1 MPALSVGK
9 LGMSFGERTLFEDM
23 SFEVEARDKVGL
35 IGRNGVGKTTLFRLI
50 CGELEPASG
59 VIAAASGL
67 NIGYMEQHACSKGNR
82 SIYDELESVFDGL
95 KQTEREIERIT
106 VTIERGTGDLTD
118 LIARQTELIEKFE
131 RDGGLTYKSRTRSA
145 LTGLGFKEAEFS
157 MPTSAL
163 SGGQR
168 SKLSLLK
175 LLLSGSDLLLL
186 DEPTNHLDIASVAWL
201 EGFLRDFKGA
211 MIIISH
217 DRYFLDAVTNKTV
230 EIEHGKCMTYKGA
243 YSDFIKKK
251 QAYEQSLMN
260 QYQNDLKE
268 IRRIEGIIEQQKRW
282 NRERNIRTA
291 ESKQKEI
298 DRIRARMVEP
308 DGALEGIR
316 MRFEPRHESGSDVLT
331 ARNLSKAFGD
341 KRLFENVGM
350 HITKGERVFIL
361 GDNGCGKTTLFRI
374 LCGRLRPDSGEY
386 EYGAMVDVGYF
397 DQMQENLNLNNTA
410 IDEVWN
416 AYPQMTETKIRTSLA
431 AFLFKGDEVYKP
443 LSAMSGG
450 ERARISLLKLML
462 GGFNLLLLD
471 EPTNHLDASSR
482 EALEET
488 LRGYEGT
495 LVVISHD
502 RYFINKLADRV
513 LTLGREGVTEYLG
526 NYDNYLERV
535 SQQPVEASEAAP
547 GKKAEKPLNDYQLK
561 KLRQSEERKRKTKLA
576 RTEAEIEELEAA
588 AEELQSTLAEET
600 VQSDYEQL
608 MKLSAELEEK
618 QNRLEELYDLWA
630 ELQEETQQ
638 AADSGQ

>member
-1 MPALSVGK
+1 MPAISVSKLSMG
-9 LGMSFGERTLFEDM
+9 FGERTLFEDM
-23 SFEVEARDKVGL
+23 SFEVESRDKVGL
-35 IGRNGVGKTTLFRLI
+35 IGRNGVGKTTLFKLI
-50 CGELEPASG
+50 CGELEPSSG
-59 VIAAASGL
+59 VIAIASGL
-67 NIGYMEQHACSKGNR
+67 NIGYMEQHACSNGDR
-82 SIYDELESVFDGL
+82 SIYDELESVFDDL
-95 KQTEREIERIT
+95 KEMEKEIEA
-106 VTIERGTGDLTD
+106 VTAAVERGGGELDALV
-118 LIARQTELIEKFE
+118 ARQTELIERFE

-145 LTGLGFKEAEFS
+145 LIGLGFREEEFS

-175 LLLSGSDLLLL
+175 LLLSKSDLLLL

-230 EIEHGKCMTYKGA
+230 EIEHKKCMTYKGA
-243 YSDFIKKK
+243 YSVFIEKK
-251 QAYEQSLMN
+251 QAYEKALEN
-260 QYQNDLKE
+260 KYKNDLKE
-268 IRRIEGIIEQQKRW
+268 IQRIEGIIEQQKRW

-298 DRIRARMVEP
+298 DRIKAQMVEP
-308 DGALEGIR
+308 DGSLEGIR
-316 MRFEPRHESGSDVLT
+316 MRFEPRHESGSDVLI
-331 ARNLSKAFGD
+331 AKDLSKAFGD
-341 KRLFENVGM
+341 KRLFKNVDM

-374 LCGRLRPDSGEY
+374 LNGKLRPDTGEY
-386 EYGAMVDVGYF
+386 LYGAMVDVGYF

-410 IDEVWN
+410 IDEIWN
-416 AYPQMTETKIRTSLA
+416 TYPQLTETKIRTSLA

-462 GGFNLLLLD
+462 GGYNLLLLD
-471 EPTNHLDASSR
+471 EPTNHLDANSR

-488 LRGYEGT
+488 LKGYEGT
-495 LVVISHD
+495 LLIISHD

-513 LTLGREGVTEYLG
+513 LALDQNGVTEYLG

-535 SQQPVEASEAAP
+535 SQQKSTDAAEPDAPAAP
-547 GKKAEKPLNDYQLK
+547 VKKEKPLNDWQLR
-561 KLRQSEERKRKTKLA
+561 KLQQSEERKRKTKLA
-576 RTEAEIEELEAA
+576 KTEAQIDDLETAV
-588 AEELQSTLAEET
+588 EELQTELAKED
-600 VQSDYEQL
+600 VQSDYE
-608 MKLSAELEEK
+608 KLLALTAKLEEK
-618 QNRLEELYDLWA
+618 QARLEELYDLWA
-630 ELQEETQQ
+630 ELESRDE
-638 AADSGQ
+638 

>member
-1 MPALSVGK
+1 MPVLSLSK
-9 LGMSFGERTLFEDM
+9 LSMAFGERTLFENM

-35 IGRNGVGKTTLFRLI
+35 IGRNGVGKTTLFKII
-50 CGELEPASG
+50 CGELEPTSG
-59 VIAAASGL
+59 VVASERGL
-67 NIGYMEQHACSKGNR
+67 NIGYMEQHACSTGGR
-82 SIYDELESVFDGL
+82 TIYDELESVFDEL
-95 KQTEREIERIT
+95 KRVEHEIEKLT
-106 VTIERGTGDLTD
+106 VTIEHSSGDLSALITRQTD
-118 LIARQTELIEKFE
+118 LIERFE

-145 LTGLGFKEAEFS
+145 LLGLGFKEAEFG

-211 MIIISH
+211 MILISH

-230 EIEHGKCMTYKGA
+230 EIEHKKCTVYKGA
-243 YSDFIKKK
+243 YSEFIKKK
-251 QAYEQSLMN
+251 QAYEKALEHKYENNM
-260 QYQNDLKE
+260 KE

-282 NRERNIRTA
+282 NRERNIRMA

-298 DRIRARMVEP
+298 DRIKAQMVEP

-316 MRFEPRHESGSDVLT
+316 MTFEPRHESGNDVLI
-331 ARNLSKAFGD
+331 AKGLSKSFGD
-341 KRLFENVGM
+341 KLLFKNADM
-350 HITKGERVFIL
+350 HIKKGERVFIL

-374 LCGRLRPDSGEY
+374 LNGKLRPDTGEY
-386 EYGAMVDVGYF
+386 TFGAMVDVGYF

-410 IDEVWN
+410 IDEIWN
-416 AYPQMTETKIRTSLA
+416 TYPQMTETRVRSSLA

-462 GGFNLLLLD
+462 GGSNLLLLD
-471 EPTNHLDASSR
+471 EPTNHLDAGSR
-482 EALEET
+482 EALEDT
-488 LRGYEGT
+488 LSAYEGT
-495 LVVISHD
+495 LLIISHD

-513 LTLGREGVTEYLG
+513 LALDKNGLTEYLG
-526 NYDNYLERV
+526 NYDNYLERTTA
-535 SQQPVEASEAAP
+535 QPAQTDEAQPV
-547 GKKAEKPLNDYQLK
+547 KKEKPLNDWQLK

-576 RTEAEIEELEAA
+576 KTEAEIEELEEKTAA
-588 AEELQSTLAEET
+588 LQEKLSGEA

-608 MKLSAELEEK
+608 IELTAQLEEIQK
-618 QNRLEELYDLWA
+618 RLEELYDLWA
-630 ELQEETQQ
+630 ELQEDE
-638 AADSGQ
+638 

>member
-1 MPALSVGK
+1 MMAVLSLSK
-9 LGMSFGERTLFEDM
+9 LSMAFGERTLFEDM
-23 SFEVEARDKVGL
+23 SFEVESRDKVGL
-35 IGRNGVGKTTLFRLI
+35 IGRNGVGKTTLFKII
-50 CGELEPASG
+50 CGELEPTQG
-59 VIAAASGL
+59 VVAGERGL
-67 NIGYMEQHACSKGNR
+67 NIGYMEQHACSQGNR
-82 SIYDELESVFDGL
+82 SIYDELESVFAEL
-95 KQTEREIERIT
+95 MQMEHEIEKIT
-106 VTIERGTGDLTD
+106 VTIEQSSGDLTE
-118 LIARQTELIEKFE
+118 LIARQTELIERFE
-131 RDGGLTYKSRTRSA
+131 RDGGLTYKSRTRAA
-145 LTGLGFKEAEFS
+145 LIGLGFREEEFG

-243 YSDFIKKK
+243 YSEFIKKK
-251 QAYEQSLMN
+251 QAYEKALEN
-260 QYQNDLKE
+260 KYQNDIKE
-268 IRRIEGIIEQQKRW
+268 IKRIEGIIEQQKRW

-291 ESKQKEI
+291 ASKQKEI
-298 DRIRARMVEP
+298 DRIKADMVEP
-308 DGALEGIR
+308 DGSLENIR
-316 MRFEPRHESGSDVLT
+316 MTFTPRHESGNDVLM
-331 ARNLSKAFGD
+331 AKDLSKAFGD
-341 KRLFENVGM
+341 KRLFRNVDL

-374 LCGRLRPDSGEY
+374 LNGKMRPDSGEY

-410 IDEVWN
+410 IDEIWN
-416 AYPQMTETKIRTSLA
+416 AYPRMTETHIRSSLA

-462 GGFNLLLLD
+462 GGCNLLLLD

-482 EALEET
+482 EALEDT
-488 LRGYEGT
+488 LKEYEGT
-495 LVVISHD
+495 LLIISHD

-513 LTLGREGVTEYLG
+513 LVMGKNGMTEYLG
-526 NYDNYLERV
+526 NYDNYLERISTQV
-535 SQQPVEASEAAP
+535 SPADKEDVPV
-547 GKKAEKPLNDYQLK
+547 KKEKPLNDWQLK
-561 KLRQSEERKRKTKLA
+561 KLKQSEERKRKTKLA
-576 RTEAEIEELEAA
+576 KTEAEIEELETAV
-588 AEELQSTLAEET
+588 EEMQAQLSDEK
-600 VQSDYEQL
+600 VQSDYEKL
-608 MKLSAELEEK
+608 MALSSELEEK
-618 QNRLEELYDLWA
+618 QKRLEELYDLWT
-630 ELQEETQQ
+630 ELQDE
-638 AADSGQ
+638 

>member
-1 MPALSVGK
+1 MPALSLSK
-9 LGMSFGERTLFEDM
+9 LSMSFGERTLFEDV

-35 IGRNGVGKTTLFRLI
+35 IGRNGVGKTTLFKII
-50 CGELEPASG
+50 CGELEPVSG
-59 VIAAASGL
+59 VVASERGL
-67 NIGYMEQHACSKGNR
+67 NIGYMEQHACSSGNR
-82 SIYDELESVFDGL
+82 SVYDELESVFSDL
-95 KQTEREIERIT
+95 KQTEHEIEKIT
-106 VTIERGTGDLTD
+106 TAIEHSTGDLTQ
-118 LIARQTELIEKFE
+118 LISRQTELIERFE

-145 LTGLGFKEAEFS
+145 LMGLGFREAEFS
-157 MPTSAL
+157 MPTAAL

-243 YSDFIKKK
+243 YSTFIRKK
-251 QAYEQSLMN
+251 QAYEKALEN
-260 QYQNDLKE
+260 KYKNDMKE
-268 IRRIEGIIEQQKRW
+268 IRRIEGIIEQQRRW

-298 DRIRARMVEP
+298 DRIKAQLVEP

-316 MRFEPRHESGSDVLT
+316 MRFSLRHESGNDVLT
-331 ARNLSKAFGD
+331 AKNLAKAFGD
-341 KRLFENVGM
+341 KKLFRHVDL
-350 HITKGERVFIL
+350 HIVKGERVFIL

-374 LCGRLRPDSGEY
+374 LNGKLRPDAGEY

-410 IDEVWN
+410 IDEIWN
-416 AYPQMTETKIRTSLA
+416 AYPRLTETRIRTALA

-462 GGFNLLLLD
+462 GGYNLLLLD
-471 EPTNHLDASSR
+471 EPTNHLDAGSR
-482 EALEET
+482 EALEDT
-488 LRGYEGT
+488 LKSYEGT

-502 RYFINKLADRV
+502 RFFINKLADRV
-513 LTLGREGVTEYLG
+513 LTLDQNGVTEYLG
-526 NYDNYLERV
+526 NYDNYLERI
-535 SQQPVEASEAAP
+535 SAQPSPADDEAAP
-547 GKKAEKPLNDYQLK
+547 VKKAEKPLNDYQLK
-561 KLRQSEERKRKTKLA
+561 KLKQSEERKRKTKLT
-576 RTEAEIEELEAA
+576 RTEAEIGELEAA
-588 AEELQSTLAEET
+588 VEELQKTLVKED

-608 MKLSAELEEK
+608 MALSAALEEK
-618 QNRLEELYDLWA
+618 QNRLEELYVLWA
-630 ELQEETQQ
+630 ELQEE
-638 AADSGQ
+638 